1 MNQTI
6 KIIMATV
13 VINLIACSAKANYNN
28 PTDNVALLLMQ
39 LISPL
44 VGNSI
49 TINGDTADTT
59 PPVFA
64 GLTSATA
71 ASSTSITLN
80 WAAGTD
86 NITPQETLVYDIY
99 AATISG
105 GENFSLVS
113 FSSTAG
119 AVTYTVTGLTANTA
133 YYFIVRARDSAGNR
147 DSNIVQKTAL
157 TAPLPTVTSISP
169 TTGTMGTPITISG
182 TNFDTTLANNI
193 VTLPN
198 CTLQVVSATKTQIVA
213 IPPIT
218 GECNSGGITVQT
230 TSSNIPS
237 SSYGNFSYYN
247 KILFVANTNNTVTSY
262 LLTTG
267 GQILFQSKK
276 TSGVLTA
283 TLSAIMVD
291 PTQKYL
297 YYVGTSTGVVQIDG
311 LGNLNSFIGMGSTNT
326 VTLGGS
332 SLDLSNSRIYIGG
345 SVTYN
350 NLNVDGT
357 FGSTG
362 VNPINGTE
370 IKVSSFGSYIYGIN
384 FGSGTF
390 SEYALSGQGL
400 ISSLVYS
407 FAVVPGFSQ
416 LIKDDSEKYIY
427 VRNGN
432 QILSLVIWPGG
443 GGNPPGTIYNSG
455 YSVSQGSNILHGVS
469 DSLGFI
475 YTVNTTFT
483 LTSYTTFP
491 GNGNIAQ
498 ISSIGAPAT
507 PVAIKSLCIDNTD
520 RYLFFATTTG
530 GTNFYSIPLS
540 GGTFL
545 SGGTLQATSTTETAS
560 SMIIVK
566 KYK

>member
-1 MNQTI
+1 
-6 KIIMATV
+6 MATV

-247 KILFVANTNNTVTSY
+247 TILFSGNSNGTITSFFITANEAFAGLKKIYTFSSNPQIKQLKLATNNE
-262 LLTTG
+262 
-267 GQILFQSKK
+267 
-276 TSGVLTA
+276 
-283 TLSAIMVD
+283 
-291 PTQKYL
+291 YL
-297 YYVGTSTGVVQIDG
+297 YYLGTVAGGVLKIGGD
-311 LGNLNSFIGMGSTNT
+311 GNLSDFTGIGSTNF
-326 VTLGGS
+326 VTGG
-332 SLDLSNSRIYIGG
+332 LSMEYYQSRIYISGLS
-345 SVTYN
+345 SVLE
-350 NLNVDGT
+350 LNPDGT
-357 FGSTG
+357 
-362 VNPINGTE
+362 IKNGAGLGIPTNAYLK
-370 IKVSSFGSYIYGIN
+370 ISSYGSYIYAATG
-384 FGSGTF
+384 GTIYV
-390 SEYALSGQGL
+390 YALSPTGSTSYVTSIPGDYVFKDDLEHFLYISQSGTIFSYLIWSGGFFSQANPPYSYNFYPVGTLFKTSYSVPGCSGFQIPPVSKQGIIFCGSNWATYSATGQ
-400 ISSLVYS
+400 IVYS
-407 FAVVPGFSQ
+407 GSVSMSQ
-416 LIKDDSEKYIY
+416 STYIDDSEGILYTA
-427 VRNGN
+427 NGN
-432 QILSLVIWPGG
+432 NYYKKKI
-443 GGNPPGTIYNSG
+443 
-455 YSVSQGSNILHGVS
+455 
-469 DSLGFI
+469 F
-475 YTVNTTFT
+475 
-483 LTSYTTFP
+483 
-491 GNGNIAQ
+491 
-498 ISSIGAPAT
+498 
-507 PVAIKSLCIDNTD
+507 
-520 RYLFFATTTG
+520 G
-530 GTNFYSIPLS
+530 GTELS
-540 GGTFL
+540 
-545 SGGTLQATSTTETAS
+545 SSTLGSSAETSNA
-560 SMIIVK
+560 IIVVK
-566 KYK
+566 KYR